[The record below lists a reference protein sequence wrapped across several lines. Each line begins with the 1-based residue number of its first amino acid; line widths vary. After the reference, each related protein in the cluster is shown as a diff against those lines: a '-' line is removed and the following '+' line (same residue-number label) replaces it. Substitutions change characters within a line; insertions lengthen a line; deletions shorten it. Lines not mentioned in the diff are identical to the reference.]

1 MKEHKQQTTLARS
14 FRSMLSQVT
23 ERAQTACCHASEV
36 VLKSEAPEQSEDRGV
51 VRGDGEGTSRD
62 LTRPSRSLLLKNLD
76 GGVQGSP
83 AKPDLHGEI
92 THSPCKLVYMVEAA
106 PKITI

>member
-1 MKEHKQQTTLARS
+1 M
-14 FRSMLSQVT
+14 T

-36 VLKSEAPEQSEDRGV
+36 VFKSEAPEQSEDRGV
-51 VRGDGEGTSRD
+51 VRGDGEGARRE
-62 LTRPSRSLLLKNLD
+62 LTRPWRPSPAQNLD

-92 THSPCKLVYMVEAA
+92 THSPCKLVYMVEKAA
-106 PKITI
+106 KITI